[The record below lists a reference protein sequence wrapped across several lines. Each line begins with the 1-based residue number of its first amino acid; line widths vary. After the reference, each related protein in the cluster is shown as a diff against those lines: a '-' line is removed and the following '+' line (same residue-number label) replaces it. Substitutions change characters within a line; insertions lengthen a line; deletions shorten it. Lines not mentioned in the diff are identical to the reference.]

1 MPPDPLGTLV
11 RNTVVTLLLALVAA
25 VTWLALTWQ
34 RQGTTPPVERTDAAQ
49 PLGYYVHGA
58 RMTGT
63 DEQGRVAYR
72 VLSGR
77 LDEVPEEDRLRL
89 TDVSIEYHP
98 PEDTAWSISAA
109 SASSPKGGSPLDLVG
124 NVEIKSVPTDGSEPL
139 TIDTEELRFW
149 PDTSIAETDAYAH
162 IRVGSL
168 QFDALGLRA
177 DLKADLLELESQ
189 VHGTFAR

>member
-25 VTWLALTWQ
+25 ALWLATWQ
-34 RQGTTPPVERTDAAQ
+34 RQATTPPVERVDAAR

-72 VLSGR
+72 VLAGR
-77 LDEVPEEDRLRL
+77 LDEVPEENRLQL

-124 NVEIKSVPTDGSEPL
+124 NVKVKSVPTDGAEPL
-139 TIDTEELRFW
+139 TIDTEALRFW
-149 PDTSIAETDAYAH
+149 PETSIAETEAYVQ

-177 DLKADLLELESQ
+177 DLMADLLQLESQ